1 MNSDSLWAAFGL
13 FLLIE
18 GLLPFLSPSRWRSAV
33 AQIAL
38 MRDGQIRAFGLVA
51 ILAGALMLWV

>member
-38 MRDGQIRAFGLVA
+38 MRDGQIRAFGLIA
-51 ILAGALMLWV
+51 ILAGVLMLWV